1 MPRYRLVEDIDWPA
15 LDGAKV
21 VVGVSRSNLVL
32 ELKDGSLL
40 KFAVA
45 LRERPSRNGTMLGE
59 EPAAVS
65 DTLQAEEP

>member
-1 MPRYRLVEDIDWPA
+1 MPRYRLVEDLDWPS

-21 VVGVSRSNLVL
+21 TLGVSRSNLVL

-45 LRERPSRNGTMLGE
+45 MRERPSRNGTALE
-59 EPAAVS
+59 DEPAPV
-65 DTLQAEEP
+65 EEER